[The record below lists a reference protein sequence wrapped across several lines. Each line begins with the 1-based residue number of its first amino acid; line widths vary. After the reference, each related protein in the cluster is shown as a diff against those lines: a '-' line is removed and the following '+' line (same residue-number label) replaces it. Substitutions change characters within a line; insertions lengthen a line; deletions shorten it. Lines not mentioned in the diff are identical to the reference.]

1 MKIPGK
7 TGQFLVQPGVQNA
20 KDGFSDILLV
30 LDPGSEVIKKVKS
43 LLLLRV
49 EEILTVSEPV
59 GWKRPEPG
67 FWLLTQPCL
76 QGPWFAQTS

>member
-7 TGQFLVQPGVQNA
+7 TGEFLVQSGVQNA
-20 KDGFSDILLV
+20 KDGFSDILLI
-30 LDPGSEVIKKVKS
+30 LDPGSQVIKG
-43 LLLLRV
+43 LFLLRV
-49 EEILTVSEPV
+49 EEILTISEPV

>member
-67 FWLLTQPCL
+67 LY
-76 QGPWFAQTS
+76 GG